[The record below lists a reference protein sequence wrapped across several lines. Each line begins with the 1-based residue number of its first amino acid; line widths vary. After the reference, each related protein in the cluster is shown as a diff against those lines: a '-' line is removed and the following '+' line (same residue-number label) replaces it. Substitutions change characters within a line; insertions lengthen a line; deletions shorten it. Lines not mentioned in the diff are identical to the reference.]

1 MWRWILK
8 LRGEHGVVITIFMF
22 LVVCSYV
29 SYPKHQTTSSGGK
42 KLHTNNTQR
51 QFQES
56 SFQESKPFG
65 IRLRRRHANF
75 RQTRFIG
82 VKVKRREKVRT
93 STQRLANEKINTGAN
108 FKRKVLTKPRVI
120 IKKHAMFR
128 QKKFVQPRRNK
139 QMGKTYDIVNHKR
152 IVKNQWLSQPQQ
164 YEHIDNS

>member
-1 MWRWILK
+1 MWRWILEI
-8 LRGEHGVVITIFMF
+8 RREHGVVITIFMF

-29 SYPKHQTTSSGGK
+29 LYLKRQVTSYGDKRQ
-42 KLHTNNTQR
+42 HTNNTQR
-51 QFQES
+51 QIQKS

-82 VKVKRREKVRT
+82 VKVKRTEKVRT
-93 STQRLANEKINTGAN
+93 NIQGLGYEKINTGVN

-139 QMGKTYDIVNHKR
+139 QMGKTNGAINHNK
-152 IVKNQWLSQPQQ
+152 ITKTHWLSQPQ
-164 YEHIDNS
+164 